1 MPTGFADLDELTN
14 GLHPGQ
20 MIVVAARPA
29 VGKSTLGLDLARAA
43 SIKHNMTAASSR
55 SR

>member
-20 MIVVAARPA
+20 MIIVAARPG
-29 VGKSTLGLDLARAA
+29 VGKSTLALDLARAA
-43 SIKHNMTAASSR
+43 SIKHGLARRSSPWR
-55 SR
+55 